1 MELLFY
7 GSNYYLKNH
16 YKDGKLKAEE
26 NTQPLIFCEENVMK
40 KTTIGGEALIE
51 GVMMKG
57 PENIAIAVR
66 KSDGEI
72 VIEKQ
77 IYVSIAKRYSILKLP
92 VLRGAVGI
100 IESMIIGVKSLMYS
114 ADLVDFEEETQE
126 KPSKIDAFLE
136 RVFGD
141 KLKDVAI
148 GFSVFVALVLG
159 IGLFMI
165 LPYLLAIPL
174 NLDRSKAAGNI
185 MYNLFEG
192 AIRIILFF
200 GYIILI
206 SKMKDIQRVF
216 QYHGAEHKTIH
227 CYEHEEELTVENV
240 RKYTTRHPRC
250 GTAFMFVIMIISI
263 IVFSFIKSEVV
274 LVNILARLL
283 FIPLIAGLSYEVIR
297 FAGRTDWKI
306 MRLISVPGLA
316 LQRFTTIEPDDSQIE
331 VAIEALKNVLVDDEE
346 ADKW

>member
-1 MELLFY
+1 
-7 GSNYYLKNH
+7 
-16 YKDGKLKAEE
+16 
-26 NTQPLIFCEENVMK
+26 MK

-57 PENIAIAVR
+57 PENIAVAVR
-66 KSDGEI
+66 KPDGEI
-72 VIEKQ
+72 VIDKQ
-77 IYVSIAKRYSILKLP
+77 PYVAISKRYSILKLP
-92 VLRGAVGI
+92 IIRGAVGI
-100 IESMIIGVKSLMYS
+100 IESMVIGVKSLMYS
-114 ADLVDFEEETQE
+114 AELVEFEEEEQE
-126 KPSKIDAFLE
+126 SSKVDAFLE

-141 KLKDVAI
+141 KLKDIAI

-174 NLDRSKAAGNI
+174 NLDRSKTAGNI

-192 AIRIILFF
+192 VIRISLFL

-206 SKMKDIQRVF
+206 SKMKDIKRVF

-250 GTAFMFVIMIISI
+250 GTAFLFVIMIISI
-263 IVFSFIKSEVV
+263 IVFSFIKSDVV
-274 LVNILARLL
+274 IINIAARLL
-283 FIPLIAGLSYEVIR
+283 FIPLIAGISYEVIR
-297 FAGRTDWKI
+297 FAGKTDWKVMGI
-306 MRLISVPGLA
+306 VSAPGLA
-316 LQRFTTIEPDDSQIE
+316 LQRFTTFEPDDSQIE
-331 VAIEALKNVLVDDEE
+331 VAIEALKNVLVEDKE